1 MDTVPVIDNFPPR
14 WLEPGD
20 PLIREDIAAAYP
32 GERVMWGR
40 GATDMKASDA
50 VLLYLAANVTNPKY
64 DLTYVFYDHEEVTAE
79 TVPQEDASM
88 PSEGNYEDWYDY
100 FRRFFG

>member
-1 MDTVPVIDNFPPR
+1 MEVLEGSGADKAGIQPKDLIVGLDGRTVSSRTDLTRALRNYKAGDTVTVDVVRSGRELTLTITFDEKPR
-14 WLEPGD
+14 
-20 PLIREDIAAAYP
+20 
-32 GERVMWGR
+32 
-40 GATDMKASDA
+40 
-50 VLLYLAANVTNPKY
+50 
-64 DLTYVFYDHEEVTAE
+64 EEVTAE

>member
-1 MDTVPVIDNFPPR
+1 MTVDVVR
-14 WLEPGD
+14 SG
-20 PLIREDIAAAYP
+20 RE
-32 GERVMWGR
+32 
-40 GATDMKASDA
+40 
-50 VLLYLAANVTNPKY
+50 
-64 DLTYVFYDHEEVTAE
+64 LTLTITFDEKPHEEEVTAE